1 MQKFHHGA
9 FHAAFPRSVAPQYPN
24 FEYPAWPRATPSNV
38 SSYRIG
44 RSLQPGTEYRVE
56 ATRFWSGI
64 SPALLGQRGGED
76 DGSRSGALVTPPG
89 YVEPLYR
96 TLAWTMV
103 AVAIALALALIVL
116 LVVLY
121 NQKKSQSFRA
131 SSDLDNSRVSG
142 GGSTLY

>member
-1 MQKFHHGA
+1 M
-9 FHAAFPRSVAPQYPN
+9 
-24 FEYPAWPRATPSNV
+24 

-64 SPALLGQRGGED
+64 SPALLGQRGDD
-76 DGSRSGALVTPPG
+76 DGSHSGALVTPPG

-96 TLAWTMV
+96 TLAWSMV

-121 NQKKSQSFRA
+121 NQKKSQSFHA
-131 SSDLDNSRVSG
+131 SSDLDNSRVSA